1 MQVGQIIQGIF
12 VPQPEVPGISEYYL
26 KQHQFMKSSEHTREQ
41 VFKSELLPH
50 YDAIYSFAYRLTNGD
65 AVKAG
70 DLVQETYEKAWRSI
84 GRYESGT
91 NPRAWMFRICQ
102 HAFINE
108 WRKVRNMPVKLDLDA
123 AGRIQS
129 DNEPNHAQMGDEVMN
144 AINTLPNQQ
153 RIVLLLDLQDFTYE
167 EMATVLKIRIGTVRS
182 RLHRARKA
190 LYVCLSLYA
199 RDLGYRV
206 PDDADAAFPTDDQ

>member
-1 MQVGQIIQGIF
+1 
-12 VPQPEVPGISEYYL
+12 
-26 KQHQFMKSSEHTREQ
+26 MKSSTYTEEHTRER
-41 VFKSELLPH
+41 VFRVELFPH
-50 YDAIYSFAYRLTNGD
+50 YNAIYSFAYRLANGD

-84 GRYESGT
+84 DRYESET
-91 NPRAWMFRICQ
+91 NSRAWLFRIC
-102 HAFINE
+102 HNAFINE

-129 DNEPNHAQMGDEVMN
+129 DNEPNYAQMGDEVMS

-153 RIVLLLDLQDFTYE
+153 RIVLLLDLEDFSYE

-190 LYVCLSLYA
+190 LFVCLSLYA
-199 RDLGYRV
+199 RSLGYRV